1 MFIKTQNVRILTHT
15 RTVTNYM
22 LDLSS
27 RQGGQPHNN
36 NNNKTTTLLT
46 TTRNRS
52 RVSERLNA
60 KTDWKT
66 DHQLQTNS
74 DSDNHFTLKIE
85 AWRPSETLVFYRII
99 TRCHNVQDLTCNVVV
114 LISIH
119 IWGGGAKIFKSKT
132 IDYTDVSRRFP
143 RISGK
148 KVWIFFLQESQSV
161 SSLHTIL
168 LLFFNFFKVNLAT
181 TVNKKI
187 NKSTWKGAER
197 SKSDSDGL
205 S

>member
-119 IWGGGAKIFKSKT
+119 IWGGGGGKNIQIQNHRLHWCFSTFSSNLWEESLNIFLT
-132 IDYTDVSRRFP
+132 GITVC
-143 RISGK
+143 
-148 KVWIFFLQESQSV
+148 
-161 SSLHTIL
+161 
-168 LLFFNFFKVNLAT
+168 LFFAHHL
-181 TVNKKI
+181 I
-187 NKSTWKGAER
+187 IILQLLQSEP
-197 SKSDSDGL
+197 SDYG
-205 S
+205 